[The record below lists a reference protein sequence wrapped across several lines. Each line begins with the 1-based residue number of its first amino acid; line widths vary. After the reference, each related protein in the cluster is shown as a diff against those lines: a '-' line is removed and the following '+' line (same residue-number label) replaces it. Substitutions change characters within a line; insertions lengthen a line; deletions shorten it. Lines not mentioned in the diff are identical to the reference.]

1 MLVERFRLA
10 FEKYFVK
17 TFVVL
22 KEYFYTLNLEYNKKL
37 GLFIGFQ
44 KYFKSPMTYKK
55 HQLKFWSSLPV

>member
-44 KYFKSPMTYKK
+44 KYFKSSMTYKK
-55 HQLKFWSSLPV
+55 HQLKFWSSIPV